1 MPTPK
6 LPADVI
12 EKLRKYAEEYEQ
24 DHQAGPYTASTVR
37 SRVGHANRFIDFLEG
52 RYDPRSDYGKRIV
65 P

>member
-6 LPADVI
+6 LSRELIAELRRFAD
-12 EKLRKYAEEYEQ
+12 EYEQ
-24 DHQAGPYTASTVR
+24 AHREGPYTESTVR

-52 RYDPRSDYGKRIV
+52 RYDPTADYGKRIV

>member
-12 EKLRKYAEEYEQ
+12 RQLRAHADSYER
-24 DHQAGPYTASTVR
+24 DHRAGPYTDSTVR
-37 SRVGHANRFIDFLEG
+37 SRVGHANRFIDYLEG
-52 RYDPRSDYGKRIV
+52 RYDPTTDYQKRIA